1 LPLNTSASGSNVPG
15 RSEFEHLLHGE
26 SLEPRPTGHSSSAS
40 IASIETS
47 RINEASSREDR
58 DDIGSAADPAVEPR
72 QRVPAAHLA
81 VKHAR
86 DEVLGLQLVVAD
98 DSSDDP
104 RGGELHLFV
113 DRPGANVQRAAEDTG
128 EGQHIVDLI
137 RVIRTTDGHDR
148 HVVADL
154 LNRLAIAKTTGRA
167 AILRTAALDTA
178 PGPDTPM
185 STSVPTSKSSA
196 IPHSSVGFARAA
208 IDHRTFSTAIW
219 AVTLRSARVSA
230 GDGSAHTSMSAEA
243 TAFTR

>member
-1 LPLNTSASGSNVPG
+1 VVVTELPLNTSASGSNVPG

-113 DRPGANVQRAAEDTG
+113 DRPGAT
-128 EGQHIVDLI
+128 
-137 RVIRTTDGHDR
+137 
-148 HVVADL
+148 
-154 LNRLAIAKTTGRA
+154 
-167 AILRTAALDTA
+167 
-178 PGPDTPM
+178 
-185 STSVPTSKSSA
+185 SSA
-196 IPHSSVGFARAA
+196 PRKTPGKA
-208 IDHRTFSTAIW
+208 STLLI
-219 AVTLRSARVSA
+219 
-230 GDGSAHTSMSAEA
+230 
-243 TAFTR
+243 